1 MIVNYSKT
9 EEPKKEFY
17 FFLGLLSTK
26 FAIMES
32 NLLTILGL
40 LIIDNFVLTST
51 VLEKN
56 SLAQNI
62 DLLKKI
68 NKYRSFEEATIEDL
82 IAKIVNIKSRRNLF
96 IHGIW
101 GDPFEFDD
109 DIIITC
115 YEPKLLYKQ
124 EHEFGEYTSKTW
136 SSLVQHE
143 FKMTHIKSLVET
155 IIDIL
160 VTQDY
165 LVNKLKNHV
174 FE

>member
-62 DLLKKI
+62 DLLKK
-68 NKYRSFEEATIEDL
+68 N
-82 IAKIVNIKSRRNLF
+82 
-96 IHGIW
+96 
-101 GDPFEFDD
+101 
-109 DIIITC
+109 
-115 YEPKLLYKQ
+115 
-124 EHEFGEYTSKTW
+124 
-136 SSLVQHE
+136 
-143 FKMTHIKSLVET
+143 
-155 IIDIL
+155 
-160 VTQDY
+160 
-165 LVNKLKNHV
+165 
-174 FE
+174 